1 MRQTNSGWVLAR
13 RPAAELGA
21 DDLRLVETDLPPLRE
36 DDIKIKNL
44 YLSLDP
50 TNRIAMSDRA
60 QYSPPVGLGAVM
72 RGVTLGIVEES
83 RSPLFAPGDI
93 VLTGE
98 GGWREYAI
106 VKDRQARKIQPQAGI
121 PLTAY
126 LSVLGSKG
134 LTAYFGL
141 LDICAPAPGDTLVVS
156 AAAGAVGSIAG
167 QIGKI
172 KGCRVIGIAGGA
184 EKCRWITQD
193 LGFDAAI
200 DYKSEIVGQAL
211 DRLCPNGIDISFE
224 NVGGAIMDAVFARLA
239 LHGRMSVCGLIS
251 SYNTVGPMRGPE
263 DFGRI
268 LMQRLT
274 VRGFIIVDYVERF
287 PEALAALSGWVEAG
301 QIKWRD
307 HVLEG
312 GIAAAPAALGR
323 LFSGDHDGK
332 LMLRI
337 APEPELSR

>member
-172 KGCRVIGIAGGA
+172 KGCR
-184 EKCRWITQD
+184 
-193 LGFDAAI
+193 AI

-287 PEALAALSGWVEAG
+287 PEALAAISGWVEAG